1 MEMENHLSNANKLW
15 FSIYSLPFYFMQAEL
30 LKVIEA
36 NLPAEVGKTLQKR
49 LEQAEAWELENATL
63 KRDNEALKKE
73 NIEYKRK
80 SVR

>member
-1 MEMENHLSNANKLW
+1 
-15 FSIYSLPFYFMQAEL
+15 MQAEL